1 MKWRVSGMR
10 KIQKSIA
17 LFLVGVILSCA
28 IAACSGGNAGSN
40 VPLTLVGYA
49 VPKAA
54 HDAIIPRFVQQWK
67 KEKGQDVIFSYS
79 YGASGSQT
87 RAVIDG
93 LDADI
98 THLALAADT
107 ERIVKEGLI
116 RKDWSTRVPNQ
127 GIVARTVAAIVVRPG
142 NPKNIRSF
150 EDLAR
155 EDVRWVTPDPKTS
168 GGARWNFMALW
179 NDALKRS
186 NNDEAKAKAFVAKEF
201 KNVAVLA
208 RDAREATDAFAKQ
221 GQGDALINYENEVIL
236 AQQKGMQLEY
246 IVPGVN
252 ISIDTALAIVDKN
265 VDRNQTRLAAEA
277 YAQFLFT
284 PAAQAEFIKLGFRPF
299 GNDVGK
305 LPPVKELATI
315 QDFGGWGKVQKKF
328 FEEGGVFDQTLA
340 ASKQS

>member
-1 MKWRVSGMR
+1 MQFRRLG
-10 KIQKSIA
+10 IKSIA
-17 LFLVGVILSCA
+17 LFLLGVTLSMTV
-28 IAACSGGNAGSN
+28 AACSGGNAGSN
-40 VPLTLVGYA
+40 VALTLVGYA

-54 HDAIIPRFVQQWK
+54 HDAIIPRFIEQWK

-98 THLALAADT
+98 THLAVAADT

-116 RKDWSTRVPNQ
+116 RQDWAARVPNQ
-127 GIVARTVAAIVVRPG
+127 GIVARTVVAIVVRPG
-142 NPKNIRSF
+142 NPKNIQSF
-150 EDLAR
+150 QDLTR
-155 EDVRWVTPDPKTS
+155 DDVKWVTPDPKTS

-186 NNDEAKAKAFVAKEF
+186 NNDEAKAKILVAKEF

-236 AQQKGMQLEY
+236 AQQKGISLEY
-246 IVPGVN
+246 IVPAVN
-252 ISIDTALAIVDKN
+252 ISIDTPLAVVDKN
-265 VDRNQTRLAAEA
+265 VDRNKTRDAAEA
-277 YAQFLFT
+277 YAKFLFT
-284 PAAQAEFIKLGFRPF
+284 PAAQAEFVKLGFRPF
-299 GNDVGK
+299 SKDAGQFQ
-305 LPPVKELATI
+305 PVKDLATI

-328 FEEGGVFDQTLA
+328 FEDGGIFDQTIA